1 MTEEQYCHGMLDV
14 LRQSYERDAK
24 RYIDKLAAIER
35 LRATRPIVLM
45 PTQATAFGE
54 TLLGA
59 LKRDAGGAGAEPAA

>member
-1 MTEEQYCHGMLDV
+1 MTEEQYCRQMLAE
-14 LRQSYERDAK
+14 LREHYERDAK
-24 RYIDKLAAIER
+24 RYIDKLVAIER

-59 LKRDAGGAGAEPAA
+59 LKRDAGGAGADPAA